1 MKITLFGATGKTG
14 RYLIDEGL
22 KRGMDMTVFARP
34 GSPFDNA
41 NVRVVRGELT
51 DRNRLR
57 EAISG
62 SDAVLSALGP
72 TSLKHPKNLPI
83 TTAMNAITSVMKQEG
98 VKRLIAVSTG
108 TAPDPED
115 RFDPKIRYPAL
126 LIRFVMPSSFQ
137 DIIRLANA
145 IRTSELDWTMVRVAF
160 LKNSPA
166 SNRLHVGLY
175 GRSTHTLTVSRQDVA
190 IFMFDQ
196 LSSTE
201 FVNKAPGISSR

>member
-22 KRGMDMTVFARP
+22 KRGMDMTVFARTN
-34 GSPFDNA
+34 SPFENA

-51 DRNRLR
+51 DRVSLR

-83 TTAMNAITSVMKQEG
+83 TTAMGAITSVMKQEG

-126 LIRFVMPSSFQ
+126 LIRFLMPRSFQ
-137 DIIRLANA
+137 DIIGLANA
-145 IRTSELDWTMVRVAF
+145 IRASELDWTMVRVAF
-160 LKNSPA
+160 LKSSPA

-201 FVNKAPGISSR
+201 FVNQAPGISSR